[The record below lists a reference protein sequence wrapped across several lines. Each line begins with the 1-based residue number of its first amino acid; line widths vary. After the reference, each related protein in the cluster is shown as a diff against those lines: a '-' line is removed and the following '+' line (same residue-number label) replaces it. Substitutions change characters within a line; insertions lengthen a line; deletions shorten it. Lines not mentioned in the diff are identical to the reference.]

1 MGNRKTISHAK
12 AQSRQAAKRNG
23 FVLLG
28 SVLCAFAALREI
40 VFLSVARGSADPD
53 AMTCKEFRAEA
64 QRTQRKNGFSVLG
77 VVPLRSLCL
86 CVKPF
91 SPLSHER

>member
-1 MGNRKTISHAK
+1 MTWGIGRQFLTQRRK
-12 AQSRQAAKRNG
+12 AAKPPRETDLC
-23 FVLLG
+23 FWVL
-28 SVLCAFAALREI
+28 SFAALREI